1 MAATGNL
8 FPVQPVLLVDDENS
22 WLNSFSLKLRAAG
35 INNIITC
42 NDSRRTMELMAERPV
57 GVLVLD
63 LTMPHLSGEELL
75 PRVIESH
82 PDVPVII
89 MTGLDL
95 VETAVNCMK
104 LGAYDF
110 FTKVSEEERL
120 INGVGRAIEL
130 GRLRG
135 EHETL
140 KKHFL
145 HDTLDHPDAFAPII
159 THNRGMR
166 AVFQYVEAIAA
177 TCEPV
182 LITGETGVGKELIA
196 KAIHRLSG
204 RKGNFVP
211 VNIAGLD
218 DGMLADALFGHLKGA
233 FSGAER
239 ARPGLVENAAG
250 GTLFID
256 EIGDLSGTS
265 QVKLLRLIQERE
277 YMPLGSDLAR
287 RTDCRMV
294 FATHHSLAEMHHD
307 ENFRRDLLFR
317 LRTHHL
323 EIPPLRE
330 RLDDLPVLLDHF
342 FAEAARELK
351 RNKPAYPPELI
362 GLLSTYDFPGN
373 VRELRNMVIDALSRQ
388 DSSTIGMEHFKKQIK
403 FQQALDPDV
412 TRAVDH
418 SAAST
423 PFGGLKIL
431 PTLKEAGNLLVREA
445 LRRTN
450 NNQRLAAEIL
460 GITRQGLNWR
470 LKKESGHDE
479 I

>member
-1 MAATGNL
+1 MAVANF
-8 FPVQPVLLVDDENS
+8 FPARPILLIDDEEG

-35 INNIITC
+35 INNILTC
-42 NDSRRTMELMAERPV
+42 TDSRKTMEIMAGEPV

-75 PRVIESH
+75 PRVVENY

-89 MTGLDL
+89 ITGLDL

-120 INGVGRAIEL
+120 INGIRRAIDL

-145 HDTLDHPDAFAPII
+145 HDTLDHPEVFAPIV

-166 AVFQYVEAIAA
+166 AVFQYVEAIAG
-177 TCEPV
+177 TGEPV

-196 KAIHRLSG
+196 GAIHRLSG
-204 RKGNFVP
+204 RKGKFVP

-218 DGMLADALFGHLKGA
+218 DNMVADALFGHVKGA
-233 FSGAER
+233 FTGADR
-239 ARPGLVENAAG
+239 ARPGLVENAAA

-256 EIGDLSGTS
+256 EIGDLTGSS

-277 YMPLGSDLAR
+277 FMPLGADLAK
-287 RTDCRMV
+287 RTDCRMI
-294 FATHHSLAEMHHD
+294 FATHRSLAAMHNNGD
-307 ENFRRDLLFR
+307 FRRDLLYR

-323 EIPPLRE
+323 EVPPLRE

-342 FAEAARELK
+342 LAEAARELN

-362 GLLSTYDFPGN
+362 SLLSTYDFPGN
-373 VRELRNMVIDALSRQ
+373 IRELRNMVIDALSRQ
-388 DSSTIGMEHFKKQIK
+388 DSTTIGMEHFKRQIRI
-403 FQQALDPDV
+403 QRELDPKLDS
-412 TRAVDH
+412 TDDEAV
-418 SAAST
+418 AAT
-423 PFGGLKIL
+423 PFSGLKTL
-431 PTLKEAGNLLVREA
+431 PPLKEVGNILISEA

-450 NNQRLAAEIL
+450 NNQRLAAEML
-460 GITRQGLNWR
+460 GITRQALNWR
-470 LKKESGHDE
+470 LKKDSSPDDR
-479 I
+479 